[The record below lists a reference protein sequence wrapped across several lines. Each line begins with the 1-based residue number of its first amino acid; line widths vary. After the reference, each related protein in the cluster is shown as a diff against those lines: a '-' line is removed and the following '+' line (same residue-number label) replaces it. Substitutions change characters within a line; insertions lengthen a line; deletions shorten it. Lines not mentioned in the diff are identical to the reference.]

1 MKTDTRKSLPV
12 LLVAATLLGGTAAS
26 AEDSGW
32 YATANVGLGN
42 LSSATLTYSDGTTS
56 ESASASFDASFA
68 GGGTIGYQ
76 LGSRLA
82 VEGEIMY
89 RRNDLDGVNLPSLG
103 AFSGGDFA
111 SLGLGIN
118 GIYRFPLGGNDKWSG
133 YVGAGYLFL
142 QEIDIDFDIDSQQE
156 VSFETDD
163 GGPQIKF
170 GGRYKASENW
180 FIEAGATYFDA
191 GSVRMKLPAAPGE
204 TLQSDYE
211 NWTLSL
217 AAGFTF

>member
-1 MKTDTRKSLPV
+1 MESYTRSLSLA
-12 LLVAATLLGGTAAS
+12 LLADISLFWAAGAA
-26 AEDSGW
+26 ANDSGW
-32 YATANVGLGN
+32 YATANVGLGS
-42 LSSATLTYSDGTTS
+42 LSSATLIYSDGTSS
-56 ESASASFDASFA
+56 ESDSASFDASFA

-76 LGSRLA
+76 LANRLA

-89 RRNDLDGVNLPSLG
+89 RRNDLEAVNLPSLG

-111 SLGLGIN
+111 SLGFGVN
-118 GIYRFPLGGNDKWSG
+118 GIYRFPLGSNDKWSG

-142 QEIDIDFDIDSQQE
+142 QEIDIDFDSSGQQE
-156 VSFETDD
+156 ISFETDD

-170 GGRYKASENW
+170 GGRYKASDNW
-180 FIEAGATYFDA
+180 FVEAGATYFDA
-191 GSVRMKLPAAPGE
+191 GSVRMALPSSPSE